1 MLIPISLLHKTTK
14 KVRGFPGFSEKSR
27 TFLFSF
33 HPPVSHTAPSKQP
46 FTYHIP
52 PYCTKIIVEI
62 RYDKIDLPLR
72 VHPAILKCFRDI
84 SQHNTFL
91 FALGG
96 DPPSYSASVPSCR
109 QRPAPETLL
118 SPAMPPRPIPAVKYQ
133 ES

>member
-96 DPPSYSASVPSCR
+96 DRFQFAIFKESIQYLLPILRIPSLLQCR
-109 QRPAPETLL
+109 LVRFLL
-118 SPAMPPRPIPAVKYQ
+118 
-133 ES
+133 